1 MYLIK
6 RFKVLLIIL
15 LIIFFNFKNLIAV
28 ENKILFKVNN
38 EIITTIDIYEEMRFL
53 KTFNPEMRN
62 LRDTELFEISKDSI
76 LRDKIKKIEIMNYV
90 NELKVDDKFILLLI
104 KNRYSK
110 INIDN
115 LENFESYL
123 NSNNL
128 NIKNIKEKFYIEI
141 IWNDLV
147 FQKFKDKVII
157 DKEKIKNEIL
167 LNSQREHQIELLLSE
182 ITFNVND
189 KKDFQNKY
197 EKILNDIKNIGFKK
211 TAILHSNSDSATN
224 GGLIGWIKEDNLNQ
238 NIKEVIYNLVPG
250 EISKPIRT
258 SSGFIIIKIDDK
270 KKYVSKF
277 NLEEQ
282 VEEVVKFKTNDQL
295 DQFSSMYFNKLK
307 KNLLIYGL

>member
-104 KNRYSK
+104 KSRYSK
-110 INIDN
+110 INIDS

-211 TAILHSNSDSATN
+211 TAILHSNSDTATN

-270 KKYVSKF
+270 KKYLSKF
-277 NLEEQ
+277 NLEEK

>member
-6 RFKVLLIIL
+6 RFKVLLIIS

-104 KNRYSK
+104 KSRYSK

-197 EKILNDIKNIGFKK
+197 EKILYDIKKIGFKK

>member
-6 RFKVLLIIL
+6 RFKVLLIIS

-62 LRDTELFEISKDSI
+62 LKDTELFEISKDSI

-104 KNRYSK
+104 KSRYSK

-211 TAILHSNSDSATN
+211 TAILHSNSDTATN

-270 KKYVSKF
+270 KKYLSKF
-277 NLEEQ
+277 NLEEK

>member
-6 RFKVLLIIL
+6 RFKVLLIIS

-104 KNRYSK
+104 KSRYSK
-110 INIDN
+110 INIDS
-115 LENFESYL
+115 LENFESFL

>member
-6 RFKVLLIIL
+6 RFKVLLIIS

-62 LRDTELFEISKDSI
+62 LKDTELFEISKDSI

-104 KNRYSK
+104 KSRYSK

-147 FQKFKDKVII
+147 FQKFKDKVLI

-211 TAILHSNSDSATN
+211 TAILHSNSDTATN

>member
-15 LIIFFNFKNLIAV
+15 FIIFFNFKNLIAV

-62 LRDTELFEISKDSI
+62 LKDTELFEISKDSI

-104 KNRYSK
+104 KSRYSK

>member
-6 RFKVLLIIL
+6 RFKVLLIIS

-62 LRDTELFEISKDSI
+62 LKDTELFEISKDSI

-104 KNRYSK
+104 KSRYSK

-197 EKILNDIKNIGFKK
+197 EKILYDIKKIGFKK

>member
-6 RFKVLLIIL
+6 RFKVLLIIS

-104 KNRYSK
+104 KSRYSK
-110 INIDN
+110 INIDS

>member
-1 MYLIK
+1 MSKDL
-6 RFKVLLIIL
+6 
-15 LIIFFNFKNLIAV
+15 
-28 ENKILFKVNN
+28 
-38 EIITTIDIYEEMRFL
+38 
-53 KTFNPEMRN
+53 RN
-62 LRDTELFEISKDSI
+62 LLGNIQI
-76 LRDKIKKIEIMNYV
+76 HGIDK
-90 NELKVDDKFILLLI
+90 NELSVKHAKNIGLI
-104 KNRYSK
+104 DV
-110 INIDN
+110 IDS

-211 TAILHSNSDSATN
+211 TAILHSNSDTATN

-270 KKYVSKF
+270 KKYLSKF
-277 NLEEQ
+277 NLEEK

>member
-15 LIIFFNFKNLIAV
+15 FIIFFNFKNLIAV

>member
-104 KNRYSK
+104 KSRYSK
-110 INIDN
+110 INIDS
-115 LENFESYL
+115 LENFESFL

-211 TAILHSNSDSATN
+211 TAILHSNSDTATN

-270 KKYVSKF
+270 KKYLSKF
-277 NLEEQ
+277 NLEEK

>member
-6 RFKVLLIIL
+6 RFKVLLIIS

-62 LRDTELFEISKDSI
+62 LKDTELFEISKDSI

-104 KNRYSK
+104 KSRYSK

>member
-62 LRDTELFEISKDSI
+62 LKDTELFEISKDSI
-76 LRDKIKKIEIMNYV
+76 LRDRIKKIEIMNYV

-270 KKYVSKF
+270 KKYLSKF
-277 NLEEQ
+277 NLEEK

>member
-6 RFKVLLIIL
+6 RFKVLLIIS

-211 TAILHSNSDSATN
+211 TAILHSNSDTATN

-270 KKYVSKF
+270 KKYLSKF
-277 NLEEQ
+277 NLEEK

>member
-62 LRDTELFEISKDSI
+62 LKDTELFEISKDSI

-104 KNRYSK
+104 KSRYSK

>member
-6 RFKVLLIIL
+6 RFKVLLIIS

-62 LRDTELFEISKDSI
+62 LKDTELFEISKDSI

-104 KNRYSK
+104 KSRYSK

-211 TAILHSNSDSATN
+211 TAILHSNSDTATN
-224 GGLIGWIKEDNLNQ
+224 GGVVLA
-238 NIKEVIYNLVPG
+238 LVPLQRQCHCTVHSAQCTAHTG
-250 EISKPIRT
+250 WQC
-258 SSGFIIIKIDDK
+258 
-270 KKYVSKF
+270 V
-277 NLEEQ
+277 
-282 VEEVVKFKTNDQL
+282 
-295 DQFSSMYFNKLK
+295 
-307 KNLLIYGL
+307 

>member
-6 RFKVLLIIL
+6 RFKVLLIIS

-104 KNRYSK
+104 KSRYSK

-211 TAILHSNSDSATN
+211 TAILHSNSDTATN

>member
-6 RFKVLLIIL
+6 RFKVLLIIS

-62 LRDTELFEISKDSI
+62 LKDTELFEISKDSI

-104 KNRYSK
+104 KSRYSK

-211 TAILHSNSDSATN
+211 TAILHSNSDTATN

>member
-6 RFKVLLIIL
+6 RFKVLLIIS

-104 KNRYSK
+104 KSRYSK
-110 INIDN
+110 INIDS
-115 LENFESYL
+115 LENFESFL

-211 TAILHSNSDSATN
+211 TAILHSNSDTATN

-277 NLEEQ
+277 NLEEK